1 MTHIKL
7 DRVTL
12 RYPVYNVDTRS
23 LRALFVDLGT
33 GGRLKKA
40 ARDSVIVEALKN
52 VSLTLND
59 GDTLGLVGPNG
70 SGKSTLLRVLAGLYE
85 PTLGTITRDGAVSTL
100 FDLSLGMDQ
109 EATGYENIR
118 LMGALRGLRSG
129 EIEEAI
135 ASVAE
140 FSELNDFL
148 HMPIRTYSAGMSA
161 RLGFS
166 IATTI
171 KPEIL
176 LIDEVLGTG
185 DQHFLH
191 KARKRMDQIMKQA
204 RIFVLASHSNEMIR
218 QFCKN
223 SLLLLRGRVF
233 AYGPTDEIL
242 REYDRIL
249 G

>member
-1 MTHIKL
+1 MTHITL

-12 RYPVYNVDTRS
+12 RYPIYNIDTRS
-23 LRALFVDLGT
+23 LRAVFVDIGT
-33 GGRLKKA
+33 GGRLKKS
-40 ARDSVIVEALKN
+40 ARNAVIVEALKN
-52 VSLTLND
+52 VSLSLKD

-85 PTLGTITRDGAVSTL
+85 PTLGTISREGAVSTL

-118 LMGALRGLRSG
+118 LMGALRGLRG
-129 EIEEAI
+129 KEIDEAV
-135 ASVAE
+135 ANVAE
-140 FSELNDFL
+140 FSELNDYL
-148 HMPIRTYSAGMSA
+148 KMPIRTYSAGMAA

-191 KARKRMDQIMKQA
+191 KARKRMDLIMQQA
-204 RIFVLASHSNEMIR
+204 RIFVLASHSNDMIR

-233 AYGPTDEIL
+233 AYGPTDEII
-242 REYDRIL
+242 REYERIL
-249 G
+249 S